1 MTCNIMDQGAYY
13 GDAVPGKSP
22 WLDSQMGITDYGH
35 RGVPNVFLQA
45 PLMSTGTWNSA
56 HFNNAEYDT
65 LAQSYI
71 ASLDLESQ
79 RATAGQIQR
88 LLLDETPLI
97 QTYFYDFL
105 TVTKA
110 GATGVVPTAMG
121 HLMLGQASL

>member
-1 MTCNIMDQGAYY
+1 
-13 GDAVPGKSP
+13 
-22 WLDSQMGITDYGH
+22 
-35 RGVPNVFLQA
+35 
-45 PLMSTGTWNSA
+45 MSTGTWNSA

-65 LAQSYI
+65 LVTSYI
-71 ASLDLESQ
+71 ASLDLEAQ
-79 RATAGQIQR
+79 RATAGKIQT

-121 HLMLGQASL
+121 QLMLGQASL